1 MSNISEEI
9 YNDIRSWRSMK
20 SEELNNIP
28 PFRIFPDS
36 TIGDFLRNIQK
47 IKSKE
52 DILKVDGI
60 SRKNYDLYG
69 DDLWDILRPYL
80 LKLGFLEE
88 VIKEDLN
95 MEDPI
100 ETNTESSKLISLD
113 LEISKLSQDETSTLV
128 EDIKEYLN
136 TISKINR
143 FGVRIS
149 NLGGEKIHKNKKGII
164 KSIKDELK
172 IKHKVE
178 LVLIQVGYY
187 IEIIEEDSEFFHEKF
202 GFIIHNGGGSRS
214 YNVSGFPVSVL
225 EKYVGELENL
235 GVNFCVCEQVQD
247 NLSNSVTRKV
257 TYSSINKNILNLI
270 F

>member
-1 MSNISEEI
+1 MYEIDGLIFNTQEEYREYLKTSEDHWNTYQKWTKEE
-9 YNDIRSWRSMK
+9 DIELQKLSKNK
-20 SEELNNIP
+20 SVEELCHHFKRVKGSITS
-28 PFRIFPDS
+28 R
-36 TIGDFLRNIQK
+36 LQK
-47 IKSKE
+47 LQIIKEEVNKE
-52 DILKVDGI
+52 DT
-60 SRKNYDLYG
+60 
-69 DDLWDILRPYL
+69 
-80 LKLGFLEE
+80 
-88 VIKEDLN
+88 
-95 MEDPI
+95 I
-100 ETNTESSKLISLD
+100 ETSTESSKLISLD
-113 LEISKLSQDETSTLV
+113 LEISELSQDDTSSLV

-149 NLGGEKIHKNKKGII
+149 NLGGKKIHKNKKGII

-202 GFIIHNGGGSRS
+202 GFIIHNGGGTRS

-225 EKYVGELENL
+225 EKYVGELEDL

-247 NLSNSVTRKV
+247 NLSNSVTRRV